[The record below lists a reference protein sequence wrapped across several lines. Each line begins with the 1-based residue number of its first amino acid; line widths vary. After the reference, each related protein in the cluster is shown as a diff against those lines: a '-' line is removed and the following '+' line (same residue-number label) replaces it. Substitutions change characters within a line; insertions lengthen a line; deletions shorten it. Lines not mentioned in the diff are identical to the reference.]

1 MRAAL
6 AACCLRGS
14 LDGLAGSVGGNF
26 GSVVACV
33 GAVSCGSVCG
43 NGRTVA
49 VVDDLSAC
57 GGGIG
62 CGRAVILALAS
73 CKSEDHSENH
83 DECKNSL
90 HLVVLLLTF
99 FLDFVNKLFHSIFSL
114 L

>member
-26 GSVVACV
+26 GSVVAAGL
-33 GAVSCGSVCG
+33 GAVGCGSVYG
-43 NGRTVA
+43 SRAFA